1 MLFIFFFVYRPW
13 NKEPNNSGGSDYC
26 AVIYYGGRYNDVDCS
41 RKAAYICEKDAFGN
55 SLGMY
60 FYLKP
65 AVYLLFAIM
74 LTDYGNFFKQVQSK
88 ISTCE
93 WFFLLCCWQ
102 VFNWGDINEWDWYVS
117 VLHLLHA
124 WLKLWTVHLISHV
137 WWITKEIYEQF
148 LLHKTKCFLS

>member
-1 MLFIFFFVYRPW
+1 MLFIYFLFLYRPW

-74 LTDYGNFFKQVQSK
+74 LTDYGDFFQTGSKQ
-88 ISTCE
+88 
-93 WFFLLCCWQ
+93 
-102 VFNWGDINEWDWYVS
+102 DINMRMILS
-117 VLHLLHA
+117 IVLLTSFQLRWHQWMRLICIGSPFIACMAKIVNSTFDLTC
-124 WLKLWTVHLISHV
+124 LVNYERNIWTIF
-137 WWITKEIYEQF
+137 IT
-148 LLHKTKCFLS
+148 